1 MLTDDMTTWKEQ
13 ILHEM
18 KIVGETFQDVVSCTL
33 TDEQLLK
40 EFDSGFGSSQGL
52 AFTLWT
58 SNRVYFPAVWDG
70 AEWVR
75 SVSRNPDGKPTEHV
89 GGQ

>member
-1 MLTDDMTTWKEQ
+1 MTTWKEQ
-13 ILHEM
+13 ILREM

-33 TDEQLLK
+33 PDKLLLK
-40 EFDSGFGSSQGL
+40 EFDRSFGRQEGL

-58 SNRVYFPAVWDG
+58 SNRVYFPVVYDG

-89 GGQ
+89 GS